1 MWETIHNLKTAS
13 NLPWL
18 VVGDFN
24 EALWPEEHLSCTPKA
39 TNQMDAFRE
48 LLLTVI

>member
-1 MWETIHNLKTAS
+1 MWETIRNLKTAS

-24 EALWPEEHLSCTPKA
+24 EAL
-39 TNQMDAFRE
+39 
-48 LLLTVI
+48 LLVAW